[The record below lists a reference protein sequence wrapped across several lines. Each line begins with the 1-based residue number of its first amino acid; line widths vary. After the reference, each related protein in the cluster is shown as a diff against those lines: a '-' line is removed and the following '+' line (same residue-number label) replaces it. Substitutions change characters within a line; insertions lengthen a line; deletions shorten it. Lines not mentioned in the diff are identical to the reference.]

1 MTLTA
6 SPPRAVSLYL
16 TFMSR
21 PVSRIV
27 LTTLSSETTWLP
39 SPRSA
44 REAWRLACCLHPRVQ
59 PAPLPP
65 LADHL
70 VTGEPAMPDPLDFV
84 LCAIERGNEREGHC
98 GASGRLW
105 EAT

>member
-1 MTLTA
+1 MA
-6 SPPRAVSLYL
+6 GESDVSARPPRLCRDCRHARLDL
-16 TFMSR
+16 W
-21 PVSRIV
+21 
-27 LTTLSSETTWLP
+27 TLCGLP
-39 SPRSA
+39 SPRST

-65 LADHL
+65 LADYL
-70 VTGEPAMPDPLDFV
+70 VTGELAMPDPLDFV

-98 GASGRLW
+98 GTSGRLW

>member
-1 MTLTA
+1 
-6 SPPRAVSLYL
+6 
-16 TFMSR
+16 MSE
-21 PVSRIV
+21 PK
-27 LTTLSSETTWLP
+27 
-39 SPRSA
+39 
-44 REAWRLACCLHPRVQ
+44 Q
-59 PAPLPP
+59 KPATPP
-65 LADHL
+65 LADPL